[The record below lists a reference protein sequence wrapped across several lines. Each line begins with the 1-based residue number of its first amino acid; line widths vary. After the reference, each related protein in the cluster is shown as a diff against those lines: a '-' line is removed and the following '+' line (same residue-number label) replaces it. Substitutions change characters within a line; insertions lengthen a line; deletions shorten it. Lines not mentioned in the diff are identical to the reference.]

1 MRKKNY
7 LIVWFVLSLLFPT
20 SIFAW
25 GPATHAYFADQLGKS
40 LGYLNLQELYG
51 SMAPDMFN
59 PFSGSPYFNY
69 LRLQTHEQFDKVVS
83 HARTKGLKAFA
94 YGFTSHNDVWGAD
107 FTAHHDGRTTP
118 GIGYITAQI
127 NVIAPAFQDS
137 IEQVLLDN
145 NIDPV
150 QAKEIAAEFAPLVAH
165 GVVEVAIDMLVKRN
179 EDSKIGKRIL
189 QAAQF
194 RSPAVP
200 SLLVAAYAADFAEE
214 FNLNFVVATATI
226 VGAEK
231 AFKEFIS
238 YYGYIFTK
246 KESEIIQLLSI
257 YGAELA
263 ELYVKAVK
271 GLDINVPSKAV
282 ADLFALA
289 IVQVESSYIAEIA
302 ATLAYLEHELPL
314 HGIRSQ
320 SQPIALQTESENET
334 ALTTVPQKF
343 SLAQNQPNPFNP
355 ITTINYSL
363 AKDSH
368 VKITVYNTLGQ
379 EVAVLMEG
387 YQSKGFHSVTWNAQQ
402 QPGGVYIYRLDAD
415 GFTASNKMFLQK

>member
-1 MRKKNY
+1 MRKKTY
-7 LIVWFVLSLLFPT
+7 LSVCFVLSLLIPT
-20 SIFAW
+20 YIFAW
-25 GPATHAYFADQLGKS
+25 GPATHAYYADQLGKS
-40 LGYLNLQELYG
+40 WGYLNWQETYG

-94 YGFTSHNDVWGAD
+94 YGFSSHNDVWGAD

-118 GIGYITAQI
+118 GIGYVTAQV
-127 NVIAPAFQDS
+127 NALAPAFQDS

-145 NIDPV
+145 NIDSV
-150 QAKEIAAEFAPLVAH
+150 RAKEIAAEFAPLVAH
-165 GVVEVAIDMLVKRN
+165 GVVEVAVDILVRRN
-179 EDSKIGKRIL
+179 EDSKIGKKIL
-189 QAAQF
+189 RAAQF

-200 SLLVAAYAADFAEE
+200 LLLVAAYAADFAQE
-214 FNLNFVVATATI
+214 FDLNFVIATATI

-246 KESEIIQLLSI
+246 KEPEIIRRLSV

-289 IVQVESSYIAEIA
+289 IAQVESSYVAEIA
-302 ATLAYLEHELPL
+302 ATLAYLENELPL

-320 SQPIALQTESENET
+320 SHPVALQTGAENET
-334 ALTTVPQKF
+334 ALATVPQEF

-363 AKDSH
+363 ANDSH
-368 VKITVYNTLGQ
+368 VRITVYNTLGQ
-379 EVAVLMEG
+379 VVAVLVDG
-387 YQSKGFHSVTWNAQQ
+387 YQTKGLHSVIWNVHG
-402 QPGGVYIYRLDAD
+402 QPSGFYVYRLEAD
-415 GFTASNKMFLQK
+415 GFSASKKMFLQK

>member
-1 MRKKNY
+1 MRKKTF
-7 LIVWFVLSLLFPT
+7 LIVWLIVSLLIPT

-25 GPATHAYFADQLGKS
+25 GYATHAYYADNLGKS
-40 LGYLNLQELYG
+40 WGYLNWQEMYG
-51 SMAPDMFN
+51 SLAPDMFN

-69 LRLQTHEQFDKVVS
+69 LRLQTHEKFDKVVS

-118 GIGYITAQI
+118 GIGYVTAQI
-127 NVIAPAFQDS
+127 NALAPVFQDS

-145 NIDPV
+145 NIDPE

-165 GVVEVAIDMLVKRN
+165 GVVEVAVDMLVKRN
-179 EDSKIGKRIL
+179 EDSKIGKKIL

-200 SLLVAAYAADFAEE
+200 PLLVAAYAADFAQE
-214 FNLNFVVATATI
+214 FDLNFVIATATI

-246 KESEIIQLLSI
+246 KEPEIIRRLSV

-263 ELYVKAVK
+263 EVYMKAVK

-289 IVQVESSYIAEIA
+289 IAQVESSCVAEIA
-302 ATLAYLEHELPL
+302 ATLAYLENELPL

-320 SQPIALQTESENET
+320 SQPVALETEVENET
-334 ALTTVPQKF
+334 ALATVPQQF

-363 AKDSH
+363 AKDSY
-368 VKITVYNTLGQ
+368 VRITVYNTLGQ
-379 EVAVLMEG
+379 VVAVLSEG
-387 YQSKGFHSVTWNAQQ
+387 YQSKGLHSVMWNAYGQSS
-402 QPGGVYIYRLDAD
+402 GLYVYRFEAD
-415 GFTASNKMFLQK
+415 GFSASKKMFLQK